1 MFLFLF
7 TRFENSSK
15 FNNFNDL
22 IAPDWDKNKSEI
34 CPGPCLPDFDNDGI
48 LDNQG
53 HLEKL
58 IQDVEPVLTPYGKE
72 VLTYDITGLKVYIYD
87 LPAKFNSDLAKCAS
101 KNRANSM
108 CFDFANTG
116 FGPKMDINIK
126 LPKYLRFYKTHQFS
140 LEVIFHEKLLRSP
153 HLTTDPKQA
162 TLFYVPYYAALSCF
176 CNIETGQN
184 LTSEF
189 WSFAQNL
196 TYLETGKVHFMA
208 LGKVEQVTYF
218 PFLPFGTISEQE
230 PRLFLLKLDQVIIP
244 FIIII
249 IAFHIDKHF
258 LLYK

>member
-22 IAPDWDKNKSEI
+22 IVPDRDKNKSKK

-116 FGPKMDINIK
+116 FGPEMDINIK

-162 TLFYVPYYAALSCF
+162 TLIYVPYYAALSCF

-189 WSFAQNL
+189 WSFTQNL

-218 PFLPFGTISEQE
+218 PLFAVWYNFRTRTCNFLC
-230 PRLFLLKLDQVIIP
+230 
-244 FIIII
+244 
-249 IAFHIDKHF
+249 
-258 LLYK
+258 